1 MERPARAWTHL
12 WNLRIRLVL
21 ALLMLMTTTRAQ
33 ESANDDAGRVLSL
46 ETLWNQA
53 ELQQDTAAVDHLL
66 TENFIYVDVDG
77 SLQNKTEFLNGIK
90 NRPEHIDVIGV
101 EPASAKVYV
110 YENSAIASGIYRE
123 KGTLHGKPY
132 SRRGRFTDTW
142 IKQGSAWVC
151 VASQSTLIEK

>member
-1 MERPARAWTHL
+1 MGGPARARPNV
-12 WNLRIRLVL
+12 WNGKIKLTL
-21 ALLMLMTTTRAQ
+21 ALLSLMTASQAQ
-33 ESANDDAGRVLSL
+33 ESATDDAGRIMSL
-46 ETLWNQA
+46 ETIWNQA
-53 ELQQDTAAVDHLL
+53 ELQQDTPAIDLL
-66 TENFIYVDVDG
+66 LAEKFINVDVDG

-90 NRPEHIDVIGV
+90 NRLEHIDVIGV

-110 YENSAIASGIYRE
+110 YENSAVASGIYRE

>member
-1 MERPARAWTHL
+1 MDRPAITWTHL
-12 WNLRIRLVL
+12 WNFKIQWAM
-21 ALLMLMTTTRAQ
+21 ALLLLTVITRAQ
-33 ESANDDAGRVLSL
+33 ESASDDAGRILSL

-66 TENFIYVDVDG
+66 AEKFIYVDVDG
-77 SLQNKTEFLNGIK
+77 SLQNKAEFLNGIK

-101 EPASAKVYV
+101 EPASTKVYV
-110 YENSAIASGIYRE
+110 YENSAIAGGIYRE